1 MGLERC
7 LANSGHIGV
16 LGEMGAMISGKA
28 GLLLTGG
35 MFVASCFACAHAQE
49 GSKESKVIRLDVG
62 PVSGPS
68 AFASLNDYSY
78 TPSYK
83 IENQSSFDVPVRVGS
98 TFGPSNLS
106 DAESSSRFRAM
117 DLSTPMPV
125 RAMQGDSFGGEVTF
139 GVSGERSGLGLD
151 FELAPRAQIERN
163 RGGSSVA
170 RTGAELRIGRG
181 LSAEESLEARDLR
194 GTGAVL
200 PAWYF
205 FVGADNE
212 ALVWNVADKQAFDGA
227 TLRDQVTVG
236 DLQAG
241 IAWKTSQGGQ
251 MSFGLVERKM
261 EWNDMTGDADIDK
274 RQQFAAFSLTMRR

>member
-35 MFVASCFACAHAQE
+35 MLVASCLSCAYAEE
-49 GSKESKVIRLDVG
+49 GAKDSKVIRLDVG

-83 IENQSSFDVPVRVGS
+83 VENQPSFETPVRVGS

-106 DAESSSRFRAM
+106 DPDSAGRFRAL

-151 FELAPRAQIERN
+151 FELAPRAQIERG
-163 RGGSSVA
+163 RGGNNVA
-170 RTGAELRIGRG
+170 RTGAEIRIGRG
-181 LSAEESLEARDLR
+181 LSKEGLEARDLR

-200 PAWYF
+200 PSWYF

-241 IAWKTSQGGQ
+241 IAWKTSRGGQ
-251 MSFGLVERKM
+251 MSFGLIERKL
-261 EWNDMTGDADIDK
+261 EWNDMTGDRDVNR